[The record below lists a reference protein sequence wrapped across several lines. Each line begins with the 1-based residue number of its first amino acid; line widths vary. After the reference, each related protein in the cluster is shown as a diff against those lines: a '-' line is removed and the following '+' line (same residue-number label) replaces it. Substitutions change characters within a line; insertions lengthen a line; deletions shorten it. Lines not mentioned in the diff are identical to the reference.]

1 MHRNLKYF
9 FAVLLAAA
17 AIDGAASAYSTPAKG
32 LATPAKAAVVRID
45 SGQVRGFEADGVL
58 SFKGIP
64 YAAPPVGELRWRP
77 PQAASFCLPLTVP
90 SWPSISIYE

>member
-1 MHRNLKYF
+1 VHWNLKCF
-9 FAVLLAAA
+9 FAVLLVAA
-17 AIDGAASAYSTPAKG
+17 AIDSAASAQSTPAK
-32 LATPAKAAVVRID
+32 APVVRIE
-45 SGQVRGFEADGVL
+45 SGQVRGLEADGVV

-77 PQAASFCLPLTVP
+77 PQTASFCLPLTVP